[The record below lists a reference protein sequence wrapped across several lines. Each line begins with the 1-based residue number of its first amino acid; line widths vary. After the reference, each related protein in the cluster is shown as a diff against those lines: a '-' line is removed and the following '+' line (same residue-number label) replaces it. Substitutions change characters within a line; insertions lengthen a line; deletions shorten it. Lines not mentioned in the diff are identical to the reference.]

1 MKIENLNLKYQVN
14 AYKSLRPFSLN
25 CLFLNLRYLGLAP
38 WLPDAV
44 NPDCPG
50 LKPQEINV
58 TLKQSF
64 YHSLL
69 YNYVLRHKCKA
80 IIESKYVL
88 QHIFAPKSL
97 FLDIRQEKGERRIKK
112 NTNFAD

>member
-1 MKIENLNLKYQVN
+1 MPIKAFV
-14 AYKSLRPFSLN
+14 PFSLT
-25 CLFLNLRYLGLAP
+25 CLFLNLLYLELAP
-38 WLPDAV
+38 CLPHAV

-69 YNYVLRHKCKA
+69 YNYVLRCKCKA
-80 IIESKYVL
+80 IIGSKYVI
-88 QHIFAPKSL
+88 QHIFAAKSL

-112 NTNFAD
+112 NTNFAH

>member
-1 MKIENLNLKYQVN
+1 MPIKAFVPFPST
-14 AYKSLRPFSLN
+14 AFSLYL
-25 CLFLNLRYLGLAP
+25 LFLGLMRC
-38 WLPDAV
+38 LPHAV

-69 YNYVLRHKCKA
+69 YNYVLRCKCKA
-80 IIESKYVL
+80 IIGSKYVL
-88 QHIFAPKSL
+88 QHIFAAKSL

-112 NTNFAD
+112 NTNFAH

>member
-1 MKIENLNLKYQVN
+1 MPIKAFVPFPSI
-14 AYKSLRPFSLN
+14 AFSLYL
-25 CLFLNLRYLGLAP
+25 LFLGLMRC
-38 WLPDAV
+38 LPHAV

-64 YHSLL
+64 YHSSFYL
-69 YNYVLRHKCKA
+69 YVSRRECKA

-112 NTNFAD
+112 NTNFAH

>member
-1 MKIENLNLKYQVN
+1 MPIKAFV
-14 AYKSLRPFSLN
+14 PFSLT
-25 CLFLNLRYLGLAP
+25 CLFLNLLYLGLAP
-38 WLPDAV
+38 CLPHAV

-64 YHSLL
+64 YHSSFYL
-69 YNYVLRHKCKA
+69 YVSRRKCKA

-88 QHIFAPKSL
+88 QHIFASKSL

>member
-1 MKIENLNLKYQVN
+1 MPIKAFVPFPSI
-14 AYKSLRPFSLN
+14 AFSLY
-25 CLFLNLRYLGLAP
+25 LLYLGLAP
-38 WLPDAV
+38 CLPHAV

-64 YHSLL
+64 YHSSL
-69 YNYVLRHKCKA
+69 NSYVSRCKCKA
-80 IIESKYVL
+80 IIGSKYVL
-88 QHIFAPKSL
+88 QHIFAAKSL